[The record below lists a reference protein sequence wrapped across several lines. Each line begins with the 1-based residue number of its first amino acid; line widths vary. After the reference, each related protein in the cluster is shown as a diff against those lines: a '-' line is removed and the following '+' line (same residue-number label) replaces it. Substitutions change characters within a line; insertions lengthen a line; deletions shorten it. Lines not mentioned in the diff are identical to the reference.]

1 MYELSIILS
10 YKTEGQKWTLRLC
23 IVKSKIL
30 SISSLNSY
38 EEIEKNKKKQILF
51 SPETKVERIFFE
63 DDKSKDQMI
72 FITDKDCKIFP
83 QRK

>member
-1 MYELSIILS
+1 MYELSGILC

-38 EEIEKNKKKQILF
+38 EEIEKNKKTNI
-51 SPETKVERIFFE
+51 IFTR
-63 DDKSKDQMI
+63 DKS
-72 FITDKDCKIFP
+72 
-83 QRK
+83 

>member
-38 EEIEKNKKKQILF
+38 EEIEKNKKTNI
-51 SPETKVERIFFE
+51 IFTR
-63 DDKSKDQMI
+63 DKS
-72 FITDKDCKIFP
+72 
-83 QRK
+83 